1 MTAEQLLT
9 SDLPILRPIDTVKCA
24 LDMMDECKV
33 SHLPLVVEDQYKG
46 LVSERNLLEC
56 DESAVLA
63 EVECL
68 PFSVDPNLHV
78 YEVVSLMSRSDL
90 DVLPVV
96 HRGIYRGSIDRGSI
110 LNFFTQVAGWGAEGS
125 TIVLELPTPK
135 FSLHEIAR
143 HVEENGASISSFNT
157 CYEDSGEMI
166 VTIKLNT
173 VDIGP
178 ILETFKRFDYKVTTF
193 FDAPEVEDE
202 IRSKFDQFMRYL
214 EQ

>member
-9 SDLPILRPIDTVKCA
+9 SDMPILRPIDTVKCA
-24 LDMMDECKV
+24 LEMMDECKV
-33 SHLPLVVEDQYKG
+33 AHLPLVVEDQFKG
-46 LVSERNLLEC
+46 LISESNLFEC

-63 EVECL
+63 EVEVI
-68 PFSVDPNLHV
+68 PVFVDPNHHI
-78 YEVVSLMSRSDL
+78 YEVVSLMSRSDI

-96 HRGIYRGSIDRGSI
+96 HRGIYMGCIDRGSVF
-110 LNFFTQVAGWGAEGS
+110 NFFTQVAGWGAEGS
-125 TIVLELPTPK
+125 TIVLVLPTHK
-135 FSLHEIAR
+135 FSLQEISSI
-143 HVEENGASISSFNT
+143 VEENGTQISSFNT
-157 CYEDSGEMI
+157 SYDDSGEMT

-173 VDIGP
+173 VKIAP